1 MSARR
6 LIICTN
12 PTPHPRV
19 EVTKNLQCYNWKR
32 KLFLWQV
39 AEEYSTG
46 ACDGLSWIGMGWV
59 EMGWVKLGWVGL
71 KWVGLSWV
79 KMGWVEMGWVERRW
93 DGLSGD
99 GLV

>member
-19 EVTKNLQCYNWKR
+19 EVTKNLQCYNWKQ
-32 KLFLWQV
+32 KLFLLQV

-46 ACDGLSWIGMGWV
+46 VCVGLSWVEMGWV
-59 EMGWVKLGWVGL
+59 KMGWVKLGWV
-71 KWVGLSWV
+71 KMSWV
-79 KMGWVEMGWVERRW
+79 KMGWV
-93 DGLSGD
+93 GLRGD
-99 GLV
+99 GMG